1 MSPDDNA
8 SGREL
13 LERFRG
19 WLQARH
25 LPATRPREMIA
36 SIVLTSREHLSVDG
50 IQRRLREEG
59 ISIGLATIYRSLDTL
74 VESGLVR
81 AHDFGEGFRR
91 FEPMHASAQHG
102 HLVCSRCGQVTEFST
117 DRFERL
123 LPIVSDEHGFLHHRH
138 LVEIHGLCRTC
149 READI
154 SALAPAGRP
163 R

>member
-1 MSPDDNA
+1 MSPNDDA

-13 LERFRG
+13 LERFRA
-19 WLQARH
+19 WLQERH
-25 LPATRPREMIA
+25 LPATRPRELVA

-50 IQRRLREEG
+50 IQLRLREDG
-59 ISIGLATIYRSLDTL
+59 LRIGLATVYRSLDTL

-81 AHDFGEGFRR
+81 VHDFGEGFRR
-91 FEPMHASAQHG
+91 FEPMHASSQHG

-123 LPIVSDEHGFLHHRH
+123 LPIVSDEHGFQHHRH
-138 LVEIHGLCRTC
+138 RIEIHGLCRVC
-149 READI
+149 CAADI
-154 SALAPAGRP
+154 SALARAAQP